1 MGPSGP
7 TRCSPGSRSPRG
19 LALKWLG
26 SHLLRPQAA
35 EGLAATLAR
44 RPHCPDMTT
53 GHRPSHF
60 PSTLGCAG
68 RLACLVVAGLAWAA
82 GAHAQRNGLAG
93 NPALVAGNAQAMA
106 LDSTVLDARD
116 AARRK
121 DRSRLAAAR
130 AALQA
135 GNHPLAGW
143 VDYWDLSSRLKDAQ
157 PDEVEAFYARW
168 AGSYVEDRLRNDWLL
183 ELGKRRDWAALARD
197 YPRFRM
203 ADDRELSC
211 WWLFTEH
218 LAGRDVTAAARTAWL
233 AQKELDDGCNLLA
246 TAMVDAKRF
255 GPDEVWLKARLSLE
269 NQRPGAARAAV
280 GLLGNGAARDAAEAL
295 DNPALRLRKSGGATR
310 QAQELRLLAVMRL
323 AQTDLDAAV
332 TQLQSDTLALRPAQL
347 AWAWAYA
354 GRQAGFK
361 LLPEAA
367 GYYQRALAAQR
378 GDEARTPGWS
388 DDTLAW
394 GVRALLRSAA
404 PAQRWPAVIHLIG
417 HMSPAEQTDPTWVY
431 WRARALAASAPTGTE
446 GDAQRAQAREQLVSI
461 AGPLGF
467 YPQLASDELG
477 QPPALPA
484 PPAAPSAAERAAA
497 AGHPGLARALM
508 LVDLGLRDEARREW
522 NFSLR
527 GMADRELLAAARLA
541 CERSDWQLC
550 INTAERSKAEPDT
563 SLRYPMPY
571 AAQIKQ
577 AAAQAGLEPAL
588 VFGLIRQ
595 ETRFMPQLRSAVGAS
610 GLMQVMP
617 GTAQWV
623 ARKIGLDW
631 RDPGRISDPAT
642 NLLLGTQYLRLML
655 DELDGSQAMAAAA
668 YNAGPG
674 RPRRWRDGPVL
685 ETAVW
690 AENIPFNETRDY
702 VKKVLSN
709 AAVYS
714 ALLDS
719 SQPPQLR
726 PRLGKGV
733 GPRDPNGKPPNTE
746 LP

>member
-1 MGPSGP
+1 
-7 TRCSPGSRSPRG
+7 
-19 LALKWLG
+19 
-26 SHLLRPQAA
+26 
-35 EGLAATLAR
+35 
-44 RPHCPDMTT
+44 MTT
-53 GHRPSHF
+53 GHRPSF
-60 PSTLGCAG
+60 LPSRLRRFAG
-68 RLACLVVAGLAWAA
+68 LWWLCVAGLAWAP
-82 GAHAQRNGLAG
+82 GT
-93 NPALVAGNAQAMA
+93 NAQKSAQNTA
-106 LDSTVLDARD
+106 QNTTQNNHGLNGSPAIVAASPQANPLDSTVLEARD

-121 DRSRLAAAR
+121 DRSRLAATR

-143 VDYWDLSSRLKDAQ
+143 VDYWDLTSRLKDAQ
-157 PDEVEAFYARW
+157 ADEVEAFYGRW

-183 ELGKRRDWAALARD
+183 ELGKRRDWATLARD

-203 ADDRELSC
+203 NDDREVSC

-218 LAGRDVTAAARTAWL
+218 LAGRDVQAAARTAWL

-255 GPDEVWLKARLSLE
+255 SVDDVWLKARLSLE
-269 NQRPGAARAAV
+269 NLRPAAAGAAV
-280 GLLGNGAARDAAEAL
+280 GLLGNTAARDAAEAL

-310 QAQELRLLAVMRL
+310 QAQELRLLALMRL
-323 AQTDLDAAV
+323 AQTDLDAAI
-332 TQLQSDTLALRPAQL
+332 TQLQSDALALRPAQL

-367 GYYQRALAAQR
+367 AYYQRALAAQR

-394 GVRALLRSAA
+394 GVRALLRGAA
-404 PAQRWPAVIHLIG
+404 PDQRWPQVIHLIG
-417 HMSPAEQTDPTWVY
+417 HMSPAEQRDPTWVY
-431 WRARALAASAPTGTE
+431 WKARALAASARAGSE
-446 GDAQRAQAREQLVSI
+446 GDAQRAEARDLLASI

-467 YPQLASDELG
+467 YPQLAGDALG

-484 PPAAPSAAERAAA
+484 APAPHSTAERAAIA
-497 AGHPGLARALM
+497 SHPGLARALM

-550 INTAERSKAEPDT
+550 INTAERSKTELDT

-571 AAQIKQ
+571 AAQIMQ
-577 AAAQAGLEPAL
+577 AAGSAGLEPAL

-595 ETRFMPQLRSAVGAS
+595 ETRFMPQLRSSVGAS

-631 RDPGRISDPAT
+631 RDPSRISDPTT

-655 DELDGSQAMAAAA
+655 DELDGSQAMATAA

-674 RPRRWRDGPVL
+674 RPRRWRDGPLL

-690 AENIPFNETRDY
+690 AENIPFTETRDY

-714 ALLDS
+714 ALLDGS
-719 SQPPQLR
+719 KPPLLR
-726 PRLGKGV
+726 PRLGKGI

>member
-1 MGPSGP
+1 MTGFPSPDPTARAAPLAQAAGPSRRFP
-7 TRCSPGSRSPRG
+7 RRLSRWVAAFTSG
-19 LALKWLG
+19 LAL
-26 SHLLRPQAA
+26 LLI
-35 EGLAATLAR
+35 
-44 RPHCPDMTT
+44 
-53 GHRPSHF
+53 S
-60 PSTLGCAG
+60 
-68 RLACLVVAGLAWAA
+68 LAWSP
-82 GAHAQRNGLAG
+82 GTRAQGHPGSA
-93 NPALVAGNAQAMA
+93 PA
-106 LDSTVLDARD
+106 LDSSVLDARD

-135 GNHPLAGW
+135 GSHPLAAW
-143 VDYWDLSSRLKDAQ
+143 ADYWDLSSRLKDAQ
-157 PDEVEAFYARW
+157 ADEVEAFYARW
-168 AGSYVEDRLRNDWLL
+168 PASYVEDRLRNDWLQ
-183 ELGKRRDWAALARD
+183 ELGKRRDWPALARE

-203 ADDRELSC
+203 ADDREVAC

-218 LAGRDVTAAARTAWL
+218 LAGRDVQAAARSAWL
-233 AQKELDDGCNLLA
+233 AQKEADDGCNLLA
-246 TAMVDAKRF
+246 TAMVDAGRF
-255 GPDEVWLKARLSLE
+255 SADDVWLKARVSLE
-269 NQRPGAARAAV
+269 AQRPAAARAAV
-280 GLLGNGAARDAAEAL
+280 GLLGNTAAKDGAEAL

-310 QAQELRLLAVMRL
+310 QAQELRVLALMRL
-323 AQTDLDAAV
+323 AQTDLDAA
-332 TQLQSDTLALRPAQL
+332 TAQLSNDALALRPAQW

-367 GYYQRALAAQR
+367 AHYQRALALLR
-378 GDEARTPGWS
+378 GDTAPPGWT
-388 DDTLAW
+388 DETLAW
-394 GVRALLRSAA
+394 GVRSLLRSTAA
-404 PAQRWPAVIHLIG
+404 PAQRWPLLLRLVG
-417 HMSPAEQTDPTWVY
+417 WMSPAEQQDPAWVY
-431 WRARALAASAPTGTE
+431 WQARALAASARDGSD
-446 GDAQRAQAREQLVSI
+446 GDAQREQARQLLAGI

-467 YPQLASDELG
+467 YPQLAGDEIG
-477 QPPALPA
+477 QRAALPALPA
-484 PPAAPSAAERAAA
+484 PPSAAERQAAA
-497 AGHPGLARALM
+497 SHPGLARELM

-550 INTAERSKAEPDT
+550 INTAERSKAELDT
-563 SLRYPMPY
+563 SLRYPMPF
-571 AAQIKQ
+571 ASQITQ

-595 ETRFMPQLRSAVGAS
+595 ETRFMPQLRSSVGAS

-631 RDPGRISDPAT
+631 RDPSRISDPAT
-642 NLLLGTQYLRLML
+642 NLTLGTQYLRLML

-714 ALLDS
+714 ALLDGNNK
-719 SQPPQLR
+719 PPALR

>member
-1 MGPSGP
+1 MGKKLSD
-7 TRCSPGSRSPRG
+7 S
-19 LALKWLG
+19 
-26 SHLLRPQAA
+26 QAA
-35 EGLAATLAR
+35 QGPAAIQAR
-44 RPHCPDMTT
+44 RPHRPDMTT
-53 GHRPSHF
+53 GHRIAHF
-60 PSTLGCAG
+60 PSPPGRAG
-68 RLACLVVAGLAWAA
+68 HLLCLAAAALVWAA
-82 GAHAQRNGLAG
+82 SAHAQVSGQPG
-93 NPALVAGNAQAMA
+93 NPASVGGNAQARP
-106 LDSTVLDARD
+106 LDNTLLEARD

-130 AALQA
+130 AAVQA

-157 PDEVEAFYARW
+157 ADEVEAFYGRW
-168 AGSYVEDRLRNDWLL
+168 AGSYVEDRLRNDWLQ

-203 ADDRELSC
+203 NDDREVSC

-218 LAGRDVTAAARTAWL
+218 LAGRDVQAAARSAWL
-233 AQKELDDGCNLLA
+233 AQKELDEGCNLLA
-246 TAMVDAKRF
+246 TAMHDVKRL
-255 GPDEVWLKARLSLE
+255 GADDIWLKARLSLE
-269 NQRPGAARAAV
+269 NLRPAAARAAV
-280 GLLGNGAARDAAEAL
+280 GLLGNIAARDAAEAL
-295 DNPALRLRKSGGATR
+295 DNPAQRLRKSGGATR
-310 QAQELRLLAVMRL
+310 QAQELRVLALMRL
-323 AQTDLDAAV
+323 TQTDLDAAV
-332 TQLQSDTLALRPAQL
+332 GLLQSDSLALRPAQL

-367 GYYQRALAAQR
+367 AHYQRALAAQR
-378 GDEARTPGWS
+378 GDETRTPGWS

-394 GVRALLRSAA
+394 GVRALLRGAE
-404 PAQRWPAVIHLIG
+404 PAQRWPSVIHLIEQ
-417 HMSPAEQTDPTWVY
+417 MSPAEQRDPTWVY
-431 WRARALAASAPTGTE
+431 WRARALVASARTGAE
-446 GDAQRAQAREQLVSI
+446 GDAQRAEAREQLASI

-467 YPQLASDELG
+467 YPQLAGDELG
-477 QPPALPA
+477 QAPALPVA
-484 PPAAPSAAERAAA
+484 PAAPNAAERAAVA
-497 AGHPGLARALM
+497 SHPGLARALM

-550 INTAERSKAEPDT
+550 INTAERSQAEPDT
-563 SLRYPMPY
+563 SLRYPMPFSSL
-571 AAQIKQ
+571 ITQ

-595 ETRFMPQLRSAVGAS
+595 ETRFMPQLRSSVGAS

-631 RDPGRISDPAT
+631 RDPSRIHDPAT
-642 NLLLGTQYLRLML
+642 NLTLGTQYLRLML
-655 DELDGSQAMAAAA
+655 DELDGSQAMATAA
-668 YNAGPG
+668 YTAGPG
-674 RPRRWRDGPVL
+674 RPRRWREGPAL

-709 AAVYS
+709 ATVYA
-714 ALLDS
+714 ALLDANQ
-719 SQPPQLR
+719 QPPALR

>member
-1 MGPSGP
+1 
-7 TRCSPGSRSPRG
+7 
-19 LALKWLG
+19 
-26 SHLLRPQAA
+26 
-35 EGLAATLAR
+35 
-44 RPHCPDMTT
+44 MTT
-53 GHRPSHF
+53 GHRIPHSQS
-60 PSTLGCAG
+60 PPGRAG
-68 RLACLVVAGLAWAA
+68 RLICLVAAALAWAA
-82 GAHAQRNGLAG
+82 GAHAQINGQPG
-93 NPALVAGNAQAMA
+93 NPASAAGNAQARP
-106 LDSTVLDARD
+106 LDDTLMEARD

-130 AALQA
+130 AAVQA

-157 PDEVEAFYARW
+157 ADEVEAFYGRW
-168 AGSYVEDRLRNDWLL
+168 AGSYVEDRLRNDWLQ
-183 ELGKRRDWAALARD
+183 ELGKRRDWATLARD

-203 ADDRELSC
+203 NDDREVSC

-218 LAGRDVTAAARTAWL
+218 LAGRDVQAAARSAWL
-233 AQKELDDGCNLLA
+233 AQKELDEGCNLLA

-255 GPDEVWLKARLSLE
+255 SADDIWLKARLSLE
-269 NQRPGAARAAV
+269 NLRPAAARAAV
-280 GLLGNGAARDAAEAL
+280 GLLGNTAARDAAEAL

-310 QAQELRLLAVMRL
+310 QAQELRVLALMRL
-323 AQTDLDAAV
+323 AQTDLDAAIGL
-332 TQLQSDTLALRPAQL
+332 LQSDSIALRPAQL

-367 GYYQRALAAQR
+367 AHYLRALAAQR

-394 GVRALLRSAA
+394 GVRALLRGAA
-404 PAQRWPAVIHLIG
+404 PAQRWPAVIHLIE
-417 HMSPAEQTDPTWVY
+417 HMSPAEQRDPTWVY
-431 WRARALAASAPTGTE
+431 WRARALVASARTGAE
-446 GDAQRAQAREQLVSI
+446 GDAQRAEARDQLASI

-467 YPQLASDELG
+467 YPQLAGDELG
-477 QPPALPA
+477 QPPALPVA
-484 PPAAPSAAERAAA
+484 PAAPTAAERAAVA
-497 AGHPGLARALM
+497 SHPGLARALM
-508 LVDLGLRDEARREW
+508 LVELGLRDEARREW

-541 CERSDWQLC
+541 CERNDWQLC
-550 INTAERSKAEPDT
+550 INTAERSQAEPDT
-563 SLRYPMPY
+563 SLRYPMPF
-571 AAQIKQ
+571 ASQITQ

-595 ETRFMPQLRSAVGAS
+595 ETRFMPQLRSSVGAS

-631 RDPGRISDPAT
+631 RDPSRIHDPAT
-642 NLLLGTQYLRLML
+642 NLTLGTQYLRLML
-655 DELDGSQAMAAAA
+655 DELDGSQAMATAA

-674 RPRRWRDGPVL
+674 RPRRWREGPAL

-709 AAVYS
+709 ATVYA
-714 ALLDS
+714 ALLDANK
-719 SQPPQLR
+719 QPPALR